1 MQLDARGGCFDAL
14 AVARLLRC
22 DAVYY
27 DANGFERAASED
39 GPYEVCGEL
48 TMSDTVQSL
57 VQAGGAARE
66 TVAESDLGF
75 LWDFWY
81 PALRSTEV
89 TDKRLATAMLL
100 EVPLVLGRASD
111 GRAFAMRDSCPHRG
125 IPLSY
130 GRFDGQ
136 AVECSYHGW
145 RFEAC
150 TGRCIEIPSLT
161 SQDKLKVERIFA
173 GHYPCEERDG
183 YFWVFMNS
191 QGTRLPETILPA
203 PQLAVFSEKYRIT
216 HLTCDLP
223 SHVDHGIIG
232 LMDPA
237 HGPFVH
243 QSWYW
248 RSRHSIHEKEKK
260 FEPIPYGFRMSPH
273 TPSSN
278 SAPYRMLQKYTGEP
292 VTTTIDFV
300 LPNIRTEEIRSG
312 KLWFSSRA
320 TVTPVRRGLCR
331 IDFVAAW
338 NLLLPVW
345 IFRSFAKKFLRQDQE
360 TMILQAEG
368 LEHNPRLML
377 IDDADRPA
385 KWYFGLKTGLL
396 ESRRTGEAMVHPM
409 IGPVTLHWRS

>member
-1 MQLDARGGCFDAL
+1 VSE
-14 AVARLLRC
+14 AVRSILQTTLQ
-22 DAVYY
+22 
-27 DANGFERAASED
+27 E
-39 GPYEVCGEL
+39 
-48 TMSDTVQSL
+48 
-57 VQAGGAARE
+57 RE
-66 TVAESDLGF
+66 TAPENDAGF

-89 TDKRLATAMLL
+89 TGNRLATAMLL
-100 EVPLVLGRASD
+100 EVPLVLGRAAD
-111 GRAFAMRDSCPHRG
+111 GKSFAMRDSCPHRG

-130 GRFDGQ
+130 GRFDGKTL
-136 AVECSYHGW
+136 ECSYHGW
-145 RFEAC
+145 KFEAC
-150 TGRCIEIPSLT
+150 SGQCVEIPSLT

-173 GHYPCEERDG
+173 GHYPSEERGG
-183 YFWVFMNS
+183 YLWVYMNAP
-191 QGTRLPETILPA
+191 GTGLAEDFPA
-203 PQLAVFSEKYRIT
+203 APKLAVFSEKYRIA
-216 HLTCDLP
+216 HLACELP
-223 SHVDHGIIG
+223 SHVDQGIIG

-260 FEPIPYGFRMSPH
+260 FEPIPNGFRMSPH

-312 KLWFSSRA
+312 RLWFSSRA
-320 TVTPVRRGLCR
+320 TVTPVRRDLCR

-345 IFRSFAKKFLRQDQE
+345 LFRIFAQKFLRQDQQ

-368 LEHNPRLML
+368 LKHNPRLML

-385 KWYFGLKTGLL
+385 KWYFGLKANLL
-396 ESRRTGEAMVHPM
+396 ESRRTGAAMVHPM
-409 IGPVTLHWRS
+409 PGPVTLHWRS